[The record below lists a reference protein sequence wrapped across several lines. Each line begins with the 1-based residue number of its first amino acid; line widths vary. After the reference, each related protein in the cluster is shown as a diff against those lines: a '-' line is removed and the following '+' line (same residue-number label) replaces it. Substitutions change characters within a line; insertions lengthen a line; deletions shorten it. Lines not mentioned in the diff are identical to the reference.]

1 MAVTSS
7 NGITTLK
14 PTAWKWFVGAGLTF
28 FLVPGFGILIALM
41 FVLMGLGVLQNVTLS
56 KKGLNVRNWFSTKSY
71 AWHEI
76 DDFRVYKVRSGLIT
90 AASMVSF
97 THASKQGSVMGNAAK
112 FLVGGT
118 HSIPAVG
125 MPAQKLAQLMQAY
138 KLGFV
143 PKDSVAPGIEP
154 VPPVAAIP
162 VSASLKQA
170 RQPQKKIKPSA
181 APVAARTPK
190 KHPAKQSSLAGARKP
205 ATPMVQEGGGW
216 FGRRPSDSRFGS

>member
-7 NGITTLK
+7 NGVTTLK
-14 PTAWKWFVGAGLTF
+14 PTAWKWYAGGAVMF
-28 FLVPGFGILIALM
+28 FLVPGFGMLIGLI
-41 FVLMGLGVLQNVTLS
+41 FILMGAGVLQNVTLS
-56 KKGLNVRNWFSTKSY
+56 KDGLKVRNWFSTKSY

-97 THASKQGSVMGNAAK
+97 THADKQGSVMGKAAK
-112 FLVGGT
+112 LLVGGT

-143 PKDSVAPGIEP
+143 PKDSVAPEIAPTVP
-154 VPPVAAIP
+154 VPGIPAPAPRKPAPQPRAKTKPDAAPIAARAP
-162 VSASLKQA
+162 KTRPTKQSNLSGP
-170 RQPQKKIKPSA
+170 RKPSA
-181 APVAARTPK
+181 
-190 KHPAKQSSLAGARKP
+190 
-205 ATPMVQEGGGW
+205 PMVQEGGGW
-216 FGRRPSDSRFGS
+216 FGRRPTDSRFGS